1 MRDFAGRAKNGL
13 DRDQHSSIGAPSQV
27 MSLKEATDVANA
39 ILSRPNRR
47 FGIVTAV
54 RLAHARGWEE
64 AELTGL
70 AAQVAARMRAQ
81 LTKAE
86 RTLRNSG
93 HDDQADEI
101 RGVLQTDPLQ
111 PDGYTH

>member
-1 MRDFAGRAKNGL
+1 MSDFAGKNGL
-13 DRDQHSSIGAPSQV
+13 GRDHQYSIGATSHA
-27 MSLKEATDVANA
+27 MSLKEALQMANA

-47 FGIVTAV
+47 FGIMEAL
-54 RLAHARGWEE
+54 RLAHAKGWQE

>member
-1 MRDFAGRAKNGL
+1 MRDFARGVKKRSG
-13 DRDQHSSIGAPSQV
+13 RDQDNNIGEPSHAL
-27 MSLKEATDVANA
+27 SLREALQMANA

-47 FGIVTAV
+47 FGIMEAV
-54 RLAHARGWEE
+54 RLAHAKGWEE

-93 HDDQADEI
+93 HHDQADEI

-111 PDGYTH
+111 PEGYIH

>member
-1 MRDFAGRAKNGL
+1 MSDFVGAAKKWA
-13 DRDQHSSIGAPSQV
+13 DRDQHSSIEEPSPG
-27 MSLKEATDVANA
+27 MSLKEATEVANA

-47 FGIVTAV
+47 LGIISAV
-54 RLAHARGWEE
+54 RLAHAKGWEE

-93 HDDQADEI
+93 HYDQADEI

>member
-1 MRDFAGRAKNGL
+1 
-13 DRDQHSSIGAPSQV
+13 
-27 MSLKEATDVANA
+27 MSLKEATEVANA

-47 FGIVTAV
+47 FGIISAV
-54 RLAHARGWEE
+54 RLAHAKGWEE

-86 RTLRNSG
+86 RTLRHSG
-93 HDDQADEI
+93 HYDQADEI

>member
-1 MRDFAGRAKNGL
+1 MSDFVGAAKKWAG
-13 DRDQHSSIGAPSQV
+13 RDQHSSIVEPSPG
-27 MSLKEATDVANA
+27 MSLKEATEVANA

-47 FGIVTAV
+47 FGIISAV
-54 RLAHARGWEE
+54 RLAHAKGWEE

-86 RTLRNSG
+86 PTLRNSG
-93 HDDQADEI
+93 HYDQADEI

>member
-1 MRDFAGRAKNGL
+1 MSDFARKNGSG
-13 DRDQHSSIGAPSQV
+13 RDHQYSSVGATSNA
-27 MSLKEATDVANA
+27 MSLKEALHMANA

-47 FGIVTAV
+47 FGIMEAV
-54 RLAHARGWEE
+54 RLAHAKGWEE

-70 AAQVAARMRAQ
+70 AAQVAARMRTQ

>member
-1 MRDFAGRAKNGL
+1 MRDFARGVKKGSSWDHDN
-13 DRDQHSSIGAPSQV
+13 SIGEPSHAL
-27 MSLKEATDVANA
+27 SLKDALQMANA
-39 ILSRPNRR
+39 ILSRPNRK
-47 FGIVTAV
+47 FGIMEAV
-54 RLAHARGWEE
+54 RLAHAKGWEE

-70 AAQVAARMRAQ
+70 AAQVAARMRTQ

-101 RGVLQTDPLQ
+101 RGVLQVDPLQ
-111 PDGYTH
+111 PDGYIH

>member
-1 MRDFAGRAKNGL
+1 
-13 DRDQHSSIGAPSQV
+13 
-27 MSLKEATDVANA
+27 MSLKEATEVANA

-47 FGIVTAV
+47 FGIISAV
-54 RLAHARGWEE
+54 RLAHAKGWEE

-93 HDDQADEI
+93 HYDQADEI

>member
-1 MRDFAGRAKNGL
+1 MSDFVGAAKKWAG
-13 DRDQHSSIGAPSQV
+13 RDQHSSIVEPSPG
-27 MSLKEATDVANA
+27 MSLKEATEVANA

-47 FGIVTAV
+47 FGIISAV
-54 RLAHARGWEE
+54 RLAHAKGWEE

-93 HDDQADEI
+93 HYDQADEI
-101 RGVLQTDPLQ
+101 RGVLQTDPLR

>member
-1 MRDFAGRAKNGL
+1 MTDFAGRAKNGSG
-13 DRDQHSSIGAPSQV
+13 RDQHISIGEPSHAL
-27 MSLKEATDVANA
+27 SLKDALQMANA

-47 FGIVTAV
+47 FGIMEAV
-54 RLAHARGWEE
+54 RLAHAKGWEE

-70 AAQVAARMRAQ
+70 AAQVAARMRTQ

-93 HDDQADEI
+93 HHDQADEI

>member
-1 MRDFAGRAKNGL
+1 
-13 DRDQHSSIGAPSQV
+13 
-27 MSLKEATDVANA
+27 
-39 ILSRPNRR
+39 
-47 FGIVTAV
+47 
-54 RLAHARGWEE
+54 
-64 AELTGL
+64 
-70 AAQVAARMRAQ
+70 MRAE

-111 PDGYTH
+111 PDGYIH

>member
-1 MRDFAGRAKNGL
+1 MRDFARRVTKGSG
-13 DRDQHSSIGAPSQV
+13 RDQDNGIGEPSHAL
-27 MSLKEATDVANA
+27 SLKDALQMANA

-47 FGIVTAV
+47 FGIIEAV
-54 RLAHARGWEE
+54 RLAHAKGWEE

-70 AAQVAARMRAQ
+70 AAQVAARMRTQ
-81 LTKAE
+81 LTKAA

-93 HDDQADEI
+93 HHDQADEI

-111 PDGYTH
+111 PEGYIH